1 MLWHKWPCKSQKS
14 LNVGI
19 WCSSPSSNSQSCF
32 GSSFLICR
40 MGLIILSELTS
51 QALSTEN
58 KGNFKITIKP
68 VTDVEGSHYHGEGGS
83 PEIQREEDFLSP

>member
-1 MLWHKWPCKSQKS
+1 
-14 LNVGI
+14 
-19 WCSSPSSNSQSCF
+19 
-32 GSSFLICR
+32 